1 MVLPLVSEETLID
14 SLVRLEPTDYQMNV
28 MDFAGQVVLQNPRD
42 ASEKKPKL
50 TLAAIPEVVDWPL
63 QYYT

>member
-1 MVLPLVSEETLID
+1 
-14 SLVRLEPTDYQMNV
+14 MNV

-50 TLAAIPEVVDWPL
+50 TLAAMPEVVDWPL
-63 QYYT
+63 QYFT